1 MLWVDVSPGRE
12 LDEKSDGID
21 LPKIYDITKICRI
34 QDKHLIFVRPL
45 AEVYACARAHARTHK
60 PPGGF

>member
-34 QDKHLIFVRPL
+34 QDKHLIFVRP
-45 AEVYACARAHARTHK
+45 
-60 PPGGF
+60 